1 MEVNKLAARYAKLD
15 IQGDPLVHLN
25 EVIPWERFRST
36 LQKALKTLKKSE
48 AGRKPYDYVMMFKLL
63 VLQALYNLSDAQAEY
78 QVRDRLSFI
87 RFLKLSL
94 DEEVPDEK
102 TIWLY
107 RERLKAA
114 QVLEK
119 LFEQF
124 NGYLNSHGFQAKCGT
139 LVDASIVEV
148 PKQRN
153 SREEN
158 KEIKAGKS
166 PEDWANQPEKQ
177 RQKDVEARWTKKNN
191 QNYYGYKNHV
201 NVDVMYKFIRKFIVT
216 PASQGDITC
225 LEALLTEGNTD
236 NDVWADK
243 AYRSDATEN
252 MLKAKGYTSRI
263 HYKGFISPSEK
274 RWNYRYSKIRARVEH
289 VFGFITNSMKGNFI
303 RTVGLAR
310 AEFKIGMNNLVYN
323 FCRYSHYA
331 RA

>member
-1 MEVNKLAARYAKLD
+1 MEEKLFARYKKLD
-15 IQGDPLVHLN
+15 GQGDPLVDLN
-25 EVIPWERFRST
+25 AVIPWERFRPT

-114 QVLEK
+114 KVLEK

-124 NGYLNSHGFQAKCGT
+124 NGYLNEQGYQASLGSI
-139 LVDASIVEV
+139 VDASIVEV
-148 PKQRN
+148 PRQRN
-153 SREEN
+153 SREKN
-158 KEIKAGKS
+158 KEIKEGKT
-166 PEDWANQPEKQ
+166 PESWDKNPVMK
-177 RQKDVEARWTKKNN
+177 RQKDVDARWTRKNN

-201 NVDVMYKFIRKFIVT
+201 NVDVKYKIIRKFKVT
-216 PASQGDITC
+216 AGSQGDITC
-225 LEALLTEGNTD
+225 FEDVLTEGNTEK
-236 NDVWADK
+236 DVWADK
-243 AYRSDATEN
+243 AYRSEAAEK
-252 MLKAKGYTSRI
+252 MLLTKGYTSRV
-263 HYKGFISPSEK
+263 HYKGFITEEQEN
-274 RWNYRYSKIRARVEH
+274 WNRRYSKIRARVEH
-289 VFGFITNSMKGNFI
+289 VFGFISNSMKGNFV
-303 RTVGLAR
+303 RTIGLAR
-310 AEFKIGMNNLVYN
+310 AEVKIGMSNLVYN
-323 FCRYSHYA
+323 FCRYAHYA